1 MNEDSDTPKEEK
13 QERLSRHKET
23 MQRSQA
29 EEEAQLLNQQ
39 RLVYERSCR
48 ALKRRSLIKKHEFE
62 QEQIREASN
71 NRSHNK
77 KCLKHIVLFLW
88 ILRFYLD
95 LWVTSRLFFLRKI
108 YIYIYKYQMFGCMLF
123 AFVLFEKN
131 NSFLF

>member
-62 QEQIREASN
+62 QEQIREARN
-71 NRSHNK
+71 NMSHNK
-77 KCLKHIVLFLW
+77 ECLKHIVLFLW

-95 LWVTSRLFFLRKI
+95 LWVISRL
-108 YIYIYKYQMFGCMLF
+108 
-123 AFVLFEKN
+123 LFEEKYTYT
-131 NSFLF
+131 

>member
-1 MNEDSDTPKEEK
+1 MNEDSDTLKEEK

-62 QEQIREASN
+62 QEQMREARN
-71 NRSHNK
+71 NMSHNK
-77 KCLKHIVLFLW
+77 ECLKHIVLFL
-88 ILRFYLD
+88 
-95 LWVTSRLFFLRKI
+95 
-108 YIYIYKYQMFGCMLF
+108 
-123 AFVLFEKN
+123 
-131 NSFLF
+131 

>member
-1 MNEDSDTPKEEK
+1 MNEDIDTPKEEK

-62 QEQIREASN
+62 QEQIREARN
-71 NRSHNK
+71 NISHHK
-77 KCLKHIVLFLW
+77 ECLKLIAYFLS
-88 ILRFYLD
+88 IL
-95 LWVTSRLFFLRKI
+95 
-108 YIYIYKYQMFGCMLF
+108 MFHLVIKSF
-123 AFVLFEKN
+123 AFECF
-131 NSFLF
+131 SS